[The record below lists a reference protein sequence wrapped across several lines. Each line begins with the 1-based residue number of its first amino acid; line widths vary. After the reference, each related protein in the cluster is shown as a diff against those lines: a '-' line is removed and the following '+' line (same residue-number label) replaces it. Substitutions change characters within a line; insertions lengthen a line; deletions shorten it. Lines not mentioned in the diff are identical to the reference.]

1 MFEGWSGTVSIE
13 RDGRVWSGMYAVANG
28 ALTVLAEGQK
38 RILSLADASVHP
50 ELLARYLLSEIIDE
64 LTNLGDR

>member
-1 MFEGWSGTVSIE
+1 
-13 RDGRVWSGMYAVANG
+13 MYAVANG